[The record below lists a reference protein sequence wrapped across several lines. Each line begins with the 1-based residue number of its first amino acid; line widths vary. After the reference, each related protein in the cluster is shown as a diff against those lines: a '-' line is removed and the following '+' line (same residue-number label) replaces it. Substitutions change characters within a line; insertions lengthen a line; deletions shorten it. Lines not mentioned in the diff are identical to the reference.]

1 MIFAF
6 NGGLRELI
14 PHCTISRVRLQRV
27 NCNLRAA
34 LKIFHHQSQQKWDED
49 LHLLSIQLTK
59 VPNFIKV
66 VFWERVSYAS

>member
-6 NGGLRELI
+6 DGGLRELI
-14 PHCTISRVRLQRV
+14 PHCSISRVHFQRV

-49 LHLLSIQLTK
+49 LHLFTFAFNTAYESTK
-59 VPNFIKV
+59 FCQGC
-66 VFWERVSYAS
+66 FMGQS

>member
-6 NGGLRELI
+6 DGGLRELI

-34 LKIFHHQSQQKWDED
+34 LKIFHHRSQQKWDED
-49 LHLLSIQLTK
+49 LHLLAFAFNTAYESTK
-59 VPNFIKV
+59 FCHGC
-66 VFWERVSYAS
+66 FLGES